1 MLYLEIKIGEMQTTP
16 SLDTWTSGFLLAV
29 ALGLFLFV
37 LLLTSQKKKNLP
49 IAFLILAFSAI
60 LFQYVLFW
68 TRYETIF
75 PYLVL
80 LPPFC
85 YYLTGPLLYLYLLK
99 LYKKEI
105 SFNYGLHFLPAAI
118 MIIPNVVLW
127 MKYLGLTESRIVFLK
142 LAQQHWLIA
151 GHMLIYT
158 FLFFRLVYKN
168 TDMNS
173 EFSKVRNRWTRILSG
188 LYFLFVL
195 AYISYYVLVN
205 FSFFNDQW
213 DYMISIM
220 MSLSIY
226 TIGYFIFMQPQIFNG
241 ELYSHLFLPI
251 KNKKESFE
259 SSLMSELFEK
269 LTQHM
274 EREKPFIDNELR
286 LVHLADQLGFSTH
299 LLSKVINKKAGKNFN
314 QFVNEYRLLEAQRLL
329 SEEDDYS
336 VKSIYFDVGF
346 NNKATF
352 YNAFKKKFN
361 CTPTQYRNAQT
372 EGLKT

>member
-1 MLYLEIKIGEMQTTP
+1 MQTIP

-29 ALGLFLFV
+29 ALGLFLFI
-37 LLLTSQKKKNLP
+37 LLISSQNKKNLP
-49 IAFLILAFSAI
+49 IAFLILAFSVI
-60 LFQYVLFW
+60 LFQYVLYW
-68 TRYETIF
+68 TRYEETF

-85 YYLTGPLLYLYLLK
+85 YYLTGPLLYLYLLR
-99 LYKKEI
+99 LYKKDI

-118 MIIPNVVLW
+118 MLIPNVVLW

-142 LAQQHWLIA
+142 LAQQHWFIA
-151 GHMLIYT
+151 AHMLVYT

-168 TDMNS
+168 ADKDNIS
-173 EFSKVRNRWTRILSG
+173 EFSTVRNRWARVLAS

-220 MSLSIY
+220 MSLGIY
-226 TIGYFIFMQPQIFNG
+226 TIGYFIFMQPQVFNG
-241 ELYSHLFLPI
+241 ELYSQLFLPI
-251 KNKKESFE
+251 KNKNESLE
-259 SSLMSELFEK
+259 SSLMSELFER

-274 EREKPFIDNELR
+274 EQEKPFIDNELR

-314 QFVNEYRLLEAQRLL
+314 QFVNEYRLLEAQQLL
-329 SEEDDYS
+329 SEGDES
-336 VKSIYFDVGF
+336 SIKSIYFEVGF

-361 CTPTQYRNAQT
+361 CTPTQYRNARA

>member
-1 MLYLEIKIGEMQTTP
+1 METAP

-29 ALGLFLFV
+29 ALGIFLFT
-37 LLLTSQKKKNLP
+37 LLISSRNKKNLP
-49 IAFLILAFSAI
+49 IAFLILAFSVI

-68 TRYETIF
+68 TRYEETF

-80 LPPFC
+80 LPPLC
-85 YYLTGPLLYLYLLK
+85 YYVTGPLLYLYLLR
-99 LYKKEI
+99 LYKKEV
-105 SFNYGLHFLPAAI
+105 SFNYALHFLPAAI
-118 MIIPNVVLW
+118 ALIPNVVLW

-142 LAQQHWLIA
+142 LIQQHWFIA
-151 GHMLIYT
+151 AHMLIYT

-168 TDMNS
+168 TDKSS
-173 EFSKVRNRWTRILSG
+173 ELSKVRNRWTRILAS
-188 LYFLFVL
+188 LYFVFVL
-195 AYISYYVLVN
+195 AYISYYVLVRFPF
-205 FSFFNDQW
+205 FSSEW
-213 DYMISIM
+213 DYMISVT
-220 MSLSIY
+220 MSLGIY

-241 ELYSHLFLPI
+241 ELYSQLFLPI
-251 KNKKESFE
+251 KNKNESFE
-259 SSLMSELFEK
+259 ASLMSELFEK

-274 EREKPFIDNELR
+274 EQEKPFIDNELR

-329 SEEDDYS
+329 SEGDAS
-336 VKSIYFDVGF
+336 SIKSIYFDVGF